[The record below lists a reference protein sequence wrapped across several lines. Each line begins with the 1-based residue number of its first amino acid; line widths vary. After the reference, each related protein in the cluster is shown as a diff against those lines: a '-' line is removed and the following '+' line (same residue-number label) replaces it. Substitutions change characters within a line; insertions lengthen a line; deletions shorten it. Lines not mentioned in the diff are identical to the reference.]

1 MKNIGLIEILIGAE
15 HFSKNVLD
23 NLSKKYSIPAFAK
36 SLDYIKN
43 GVKIPI
49 ISLYTLVGLPNEH
62 EKEIEE
68 NLNIIKEFKNNN
80 LFDFTFP
87 KFFVPYPDSDIYLH
101 PEKYDVTIKN
111 ENWNEYQRWQLPRP
125 IIINGMTDQQYM
137 NEIIE
142 INKISMEEYKNEN
155 NSSRS
160 LRKKR

>member
-1 MKNIGLIEILIGAE
+1 MTL
-15 HFSKNVLD
+15 HFQS
-23 NLSKKYSIPAFAK
+23 
-36 SLDYIKN
+36 
-43 GVKIPI
+43 
-49 ISLYTLVGLPNEH
+49 
-62 EKEIEE
+62 
-68 NLNIIKEFKNNN
+68 
-80 LFDFTFP
+80 
-87 KFFVPYPDSDIYLH
+87 FFVLYPDSDIYLH

-160 LRKKR
+160 LCKKR